1 MMMMMMMIWSTSS
14 LSNSP
19 PAASILASAFLKTE
33 SRSRAEA
40 RQASHLDIVMS
51 RIHNQRA
58 RSWEIK

>member
-1 MMMMMMMIWSTSS
+1 MMMMMTMMMIWSTSS

-51 RIHNQRA
+51 RIHNQM
-58 RSWEIK
+58 KV